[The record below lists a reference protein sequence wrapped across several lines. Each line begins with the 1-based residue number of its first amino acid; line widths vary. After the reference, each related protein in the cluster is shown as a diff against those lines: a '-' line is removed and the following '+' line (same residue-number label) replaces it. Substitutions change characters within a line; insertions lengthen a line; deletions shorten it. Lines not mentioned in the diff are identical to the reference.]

1 MGCLQQRLRLHTGL
15 GHPVTGV
22 WASWLGFDSPHA
34 VGTGTRQ
41 GSLEE
46 RQEWVHLR
54 TETGPWGEHLGKLP
68 LCSAGPP
75 QGESVPSQTV
85 RDIPELPCALST

>member
-46 RQEWVHLR
+46 R
-54 TETGPWGEHLGKLP
+54 PGEHLGKLP